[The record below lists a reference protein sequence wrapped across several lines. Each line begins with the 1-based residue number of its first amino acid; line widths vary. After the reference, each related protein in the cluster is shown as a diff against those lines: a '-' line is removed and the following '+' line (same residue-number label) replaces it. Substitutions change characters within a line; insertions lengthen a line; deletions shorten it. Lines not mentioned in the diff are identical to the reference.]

1 MQSLLQPQFDES
13 DVEFHIHV
21 DPPTL
26 EITADGEQVEQV
38 LLNLL
43 RNVRQAATGKPGAR
57 VNLNSYLSRG
67 KVLLEIADNGPGIVE
82 EALDKVFIPFFT
94 TKQDGSGIGLSLC
107 RQIMRAHRG
116 SISVRSQPEVRTV
129 FTLRF

>member
-1 MQSLLQPQFDES
+1 
-13 DVEFHIHV
+13 
-21 DPPTL
+21 
-26 EITADGEQVEQV
+26 
-38 LLNLL
+38 
-43 RNVRQAATGKPGAR
+43 
-57 VNLNSYLSRG
+57 
-67 KVLLEIADNGPGIVE
+67 
-82 EALDKVFIPFFT
+82 T

>member
-1 MQSLLQPQFDES
+1 M
-13 DVEFHIHV
+13 
-21 DPPTL
+21 
-26 EITADGEQVEQV
+26 

-57 VNLNSYLSRG
+57 VNLNSYVSRG
-67 KVLLEIADNGPGIVE
+67 KVILEIADDGPGIVE

-116 SISVRSQPEVRTV
+116 SISMRSQPEFRTV

>member
-1 MQSLLQPQFDES
+1 LLQPQFDES
-13 DVEFHIHV
+13 DVEFHV

-67 KVLLEIADNGPGIVE
+67 KVLLKIADNGPGIVE

-94 TKQDGSGIGLSLC
+94 TKQDGSGIGLTLC

-116 SISVRSQPEVRTV
+116 SISVRSQPEVRTL